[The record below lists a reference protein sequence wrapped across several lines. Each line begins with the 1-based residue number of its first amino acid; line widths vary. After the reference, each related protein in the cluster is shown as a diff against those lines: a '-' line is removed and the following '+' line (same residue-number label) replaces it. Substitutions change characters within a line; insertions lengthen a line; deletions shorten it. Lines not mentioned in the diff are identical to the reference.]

1 MPFSALLEK
10 LALKVIKEPE
20 NPEKTTKLDE
30 RLLATPPLALAQ
42 CREVTVNMA
51 EKSVKALKNSLYSV
65 TNYSKELAQSIR
77 QDETD
82 TDHDEDILGTYLI
95 RLSSEKMNLPDSEEA
110 TELLKMIGDFERI
123 ADHAVNILESSEELR
138 EKKRTLSEE
147 AVKEFEVLAGAVSEI
162 LDMTLH
168 AFRERDLKT
177 ALDVEPLEQ
186 VIDQLKE
193 QLRTRHILRMQQG
206 RCSVESGFVLSDLL
220 TNLERTSDHCSNI
233 AGCLIDTAH
242 HNLNLHETLSAA
254 KTSGNGFEEKYRAYA
269 GKYTLD

>member
-1 MPFSALLEK
+1 M
-10 LALKVIKEPE
+10 
-20 NPEKTTKLDE
+20 
-30 RLLATPPLALAQ
+30 
-42 CREVTVNMA
+42 
-51 EKSVKALKNSLYSV
+51 
-65 TNYSKELAQSIR
+65 
-77 QDETD
+77 
-82 TDHDEDILGTYLI
+82 
-95 RLSSEKMNLPDSEEA
+95 
-110 TELLKMIGDFERI
+110 
-123 ADHAVNILESSEELR
+123 
-138 EKKRTLSEE
+138 
-147 AVKEFEVLAGAVSEI
+147 LAGAVSEI

-168 AFRERDLKT
+168 AFRERDLIT
-177 ALDVEPLEQ
+177 AMDVEPLEQ

-242 HNLNLHETLSAA
+242 NNLNLHETLSAA